1 MCSLSQVHN
10 DVATALKRDS
20 GVATKSNL
28 LPFKSLCEKRKL
40 HVDVVVIESDDVAT
54 AIVEEVAK
62 DAITKLVLG
71 ASSSDGFK
79 SKHKGMSAK
88 VSVFTPRFCTVY
100 AVFKSKLSIQQEK
113 LHI

>member
-1 MCSLSQVHN
+1 V
-10 DVATALKRDS
+10 
-20 GVATKSNL
+20 
-28 LPFKSLCEKRKL
+28 
-40 HVDVVVIESDDVAT
+40 HVDVVVIESDYVAT

-71 ASSSDGFK
+71 ASSSDIFK
-79 SKHKGMSAK
+79 SKYKDMSVK

-100 AVFKSKLSIQQEK
+100 AIFKGKLSIRQEK